1 MLSLVEGKENA
12 ELELTEGLKDVK
24 SLEMIDFQCNDLQDK
39 HTGALVQLIC
49 AQSTL
54 KDSLKWKLA
63 LRNSDKLNIPKIG
76 IKCLVLSRN
85 SLGNKFAEKLA
96 STLVSDEYIK
106 SICLKKNKIS
116 HEGFKVLAEAVC

>member
-1 MLSLVEGKENA
+1 MVDGKENA

-24 SLEMIDFQCNDLQDK
+24 SLELIDFQCNDLQDK
-39 HTGALVQLIC
+39 HTASLVQLIC

-63 LRNSDKLNIPKIG
+63 LRNTDKLNIPKIG
-76 IKCLVLSRN
+76 IKCLILSRN
-85 SLGNKFAEKLA
+85 SLGDRFAEKLA
-96 STLVSDEYIK
+96 QTLASDEYMK
-106 SICLKKNKIS
+106 SICLKKNRIA